1 MFSISNTTINS
12 EELRKKM
19 FNASAGAF
27 VCFEGWVRNHNE
39 GKEVLLL
46 EYEAYEKLAINEA
59 KKIFEEAK
67 SKFDIYDIICVHRV
81 GSLEIGD
88 IAVWVGVNSAHRGA
102 SFDACEYIIDNIK
115 VRLPI
120 WKKEHYID
128 GNSGWVNCE
137 QCSKAGE
144 FHKHSH

>member
-1 MFSISNTTINS
+1 MFNISNNPINS

-19 FNASAGAF
+19 SNFSAGAF
-27 VCFEGWVRNHNE
+27 VCFEGWVRNYNE

-46 EYEAYEKLAINEA
+46 EYEAYEKLALNEA
-59 KKIFEEAK
+59 NKIFDEAK
-67 SKFDIYDIICVHRV
+67 NKFDIYDIVCVHRI

-102 SFDACEYIIDNIK
+102 SFDACEYVIDNIK

-137 QCSKAGE
+137 QCSQAGE